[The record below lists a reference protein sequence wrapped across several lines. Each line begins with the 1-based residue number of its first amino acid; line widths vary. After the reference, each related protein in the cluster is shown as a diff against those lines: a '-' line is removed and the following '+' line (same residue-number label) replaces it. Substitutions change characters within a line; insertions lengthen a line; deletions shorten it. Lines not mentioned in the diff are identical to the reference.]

1 MKTSELIIMYLV
13 VCIPLPTLAFAAYL
27 KFIRPYFEKER
38 QNLTEYYREI
48 SNYFEDLERQQEAVM
63 LSQNKTVINFY
74 KIKEEQ
80 ATIANTSQL
89 LNQTFDDLKDVL
101 ANPTI
106 KN

>member
-1 MKTSELIIMYLV
+1 MKTIQLV
-13 VCIPLPTLAFAAYL
+13 FACIFGSVPLLALGYAAYL
-27 KFIRPYFEKER
+27 RFIRPYLEKES

-48 SNYFEDLERQQEAVM
+48 SNYFEALERQQEAVM